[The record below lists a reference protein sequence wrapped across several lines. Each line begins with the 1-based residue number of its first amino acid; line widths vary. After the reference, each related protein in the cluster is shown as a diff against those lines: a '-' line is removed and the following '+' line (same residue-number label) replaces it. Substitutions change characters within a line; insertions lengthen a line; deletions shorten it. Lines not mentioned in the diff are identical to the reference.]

1 MQDTTK
7 LIYHYTSFEKL
18 QCILKHGTLR
28 FKESTKSNDILDTV
42 GLVNILKA
50 MPRFRAPIDMTAFL
64 NFLLGYY
71 QRDSYA
77 PSTISLVAC
86 FSKIPD
92 SRLLWDA
99 YTMHRPG
106 NTKCLYGSDKYCYD
120 IPPKY
125 NGVCIAF
132 KQNKLQEMLDNE
144 ISKNCDNAFLQDI
157 DYGNGRLS
165 FLINE
170 WLKEAAFKAELLNK
184 DPDQA
189 QNLVPII
196 PITSQKGLSLKKSLV
211 IPMAE
216 FITRIDENSPFF
228 KHEFW
233 REEQE
238 VRASLSTKKG
248 RISKYSAIQRFEDG
262 TYYSDINLDT
272 TCIDH
277 FILGPEFDNDSLN
290 EIEKQ
295 KEFKIKMLDFELKKS
310 LGTGV
315 IRNN

>member
-71 QRDSYA
+71 QRDSYT

-86 FSKIPD
+86 FPKIPD

-132 KQNKLQEMLDNE
+132 KQNKLQKMLDNE
-144 ISKNCDNAFLQDI
+144 IGKNYDNAFLQD
-157 DYGNGRLS
+157 L
-165 FLINE
+165 
-170 WLKEAAFKAELLNK
+170 AT
-184 DPDQA
+184 
-189 QNLVPII
+189 
-196 PITSQKGLSLKKSLV
+196 TS
-211 IPMAE
+211 
-216 FITRIDENSPFF
+216 D
-228 KHEFW
+228 
-233 REEQE
+233 
-238 VRASLSTKKG
+238 
-248 RISKYSAIQRFEDG
+248 
-262 TYYSDINLDT
+262 
-272 TCIDH
+272 
-277 FILGPEFDNDSLN
+277 
-290 EIEKQ
+290 
-295 KEFKIKMLDFELKKS
+295 
-310 LGTGV
+310 
-315 IRNN
+315 